1 MAYDPNLAY
10 NMRVQQAQDAADQA
24 YRQQLSQLYQ
34 EAQGSGNYSDVYNL
48 LQQGGNQLPAQAQQ
62 QQSNPQ
68 QASGLLGMLLQG
80 SRQQQNSVDPFANRG
95 ITGLNLGLMGL
106 LGPNAAA
113 NAQFGQYH
121 AAPVNVPHLQGA
133 VQPTGSLV
141 GTFNDPSQ
149 NLQGFNNPA
158 ANLQGFNNPAMN
170 YQGANNS
177 ALNMTGGSAVAAQKQ
192 SIQTGISM
200 GK

>member
-10 NMRVQQAQDAADQA
+10 NMRVQQAQNAADQA

-34 EAQGSGNYSDVYNL
+34 QAQGSGNYSDVYNL
-48 LQQGGNQLPAQAQQ
+48 LQQGGNQVPGQQ
-62 QQSNPQ
+62 QQQQPPQ
-68 QASGLLGMLLQG
+68 SGLLGMLMQG
-80 SRQQQNSVDPFANRG
+80 QQRGQGDPFAG
-95 ITGLNLGLMGL
+95 MQSISGAQSGLIGL
-106 LGPNAAA
+106 LGGSNA
-113 NAQFGQYH
+113 NPMFNQFH
-121 AAPVNVPHLQGA
+121 AAPVNVPHMQGA

-141 GTFNDPSQ
+141 GTFNNPSQ

-177 ALNMTGGSAVAAQKQ
+177 ALNMTGGSAEAAPKQ